1 MSAWSLTIPEVPP
14 SGNVIKRMAWP
25 VYKRLLE
32 RWFMLVR
39 SAPGFLDVP
48 QATGRRKLVLCRH
61 AARTLDRDNLY
72 AAMKPV
78 IDVLRP
84 MKHEEGHYK
93 SGKRAG
99 EYWSRRRIGHGLIQ
113 EDDAAHL
120 DLVVLQARVS
130 KGETPHLTILLEDAE
145 EVQGGTM

>member
-1 MSAWSLTIPEVPP
+1 MSAWSLDIPEVPP

-32 RWFMLVR
+32 RWFLLVR
-39 SAPGFLDVP
+39 SAHGFLDIP
-48 QATGRRKLVLCRH
+48 QATGKRKLVLCRH
-61 AARTLDRDNLY
+61 ATRTLDRDNLY

-84 MKHEEGHYK
+84 MRHEEGYYK
-93 SGKRAG
+93 AGKRKG

-113 EDDAAHL
+113 EDDAEHL
-120 DLVVLQARVS
+120 DLVVLQARTS
-130 KGETPHLTILLEDAE
+130 KGEAPHLTLLLEDLE
-145 EVQGGTM
+145 EAPIGTL